1 MITNI
6 IKISLLC
13 GQNATILLIKLEK
26 RILLDLL
33 RDVELLVS

>member
-13 GQNATILLIKLEK
+13 GQNATVLLIKLGEI
-26 RILLDLL
+26 ILLDLI
-33 RDVELLVS
+33 RDVELSVG